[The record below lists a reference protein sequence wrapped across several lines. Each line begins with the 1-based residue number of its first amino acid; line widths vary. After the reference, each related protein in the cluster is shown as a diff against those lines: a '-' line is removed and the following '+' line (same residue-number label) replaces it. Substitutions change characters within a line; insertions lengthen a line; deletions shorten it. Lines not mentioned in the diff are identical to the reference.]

1 MPIYRY
7 KAINSTGKTIRG
19 QVISYNDEA
28 AARRVNSLGLDVVW
42 IIDATNNIFNRFFL
56 WLQRIKTKDL
66 VIFSRQFSLLISSNV
81 GLVDALATVQD
92 QTENLKLKSIL
103 AEVTYEVDGG
113 ALLSD
118 ALHKKGG
125 RVFSPFFINV
135 IHAGETSG
143 KLDEVLTYLA
153 DEMEKDYDL
162 TSKFKSAM
170 IYPTIVMVGLVGVGF
185 IMMLFV
191 MPQLTAIL
199 KETGAQLPWATLVVI
214 AAVDF
219 LNKYLVLVLL
229 AIVAFFVAFKF
240 FVQSD
245 FGRIKV
251 DYVKLHV
258 PVVGKLFR
266 LVYLIRF
273 CRAFSTLLK
282 GGVSLTKSL
291 EISGDIVRNKIYQK
305 LIDSTIDQVNEGSSV
320 SSVFMTSREI
330 PKMIPQMMA
339 IGEKTGNLDTVLDK
353 ISVFYGREL
362 NAKLNNLGVII
373 EPLIMMI
380 LAVGVGIMVA
390 AIILPMYNVAT
401 SF

>member
-7 KAINSTGKTIRG
+7 KAVNQDGKTVRG
-19 QVISYNDEA
+19 QIISYNDEA
-28 AARRVNSLGLDVVW
+28 AERRVASLGLEIVW
-42 IIDATNNIFNRFFL
+42 IIDTTNNILNRFSL
-56 WLQRIKTKDL
+56 WLQRVKTKDL
-66 VIFSRQFSLLISSNV
+66 VVFSRQFSLLISSNV
-81 GLVDALATVQD
+81 GVVDALATVQD
-92 QTENLKLKSIL
+92 QTENLKLKTIMS
-103 AEVTYEVDGG
+103 EVTYEVDGG

-125 RVFSPFFINV
+125 KVFSPFFINV

-143 KLDEVLTYLA
+143 KLDEVLEYLA

-162 TSKFKSAM
+162 TSKFKGAM
-170 IYPTIVMVGLVGVGF
+170 IYPTIVLVGLVGVGF

-199 KETGAQLPWATLVVI
+199 QETGAELPWATKVVI
-214 AAVDF
+214 WAVDF
-219 LNKYLVLVLL
+219 LNKYVVLVLL
-229 AIVAFFVAFKF
+229 AIICAFVGFKF
-240 FVQSD
+240 FVQSN
-245 FGRIKV
+245 FGRVKV
-251 DYVKLHV
+251 DWFKLHI

-266 LVYLIRF
+266 LIYLIRF

-282 GGVSLTKSL
+282 GGVSLTRSL

-305 LIDSTIDQVNEGSSV
+305 LIIDTIDQVNEGSSV
-320 SSVFMTSREI
+320 SSVFMSSREM

-339 IGEKTGNLDTVLDK
+339 IGEKTGNLDTVLEK
-353 ISVFYGREL
+353 ISVFYSREL
-362 NAKLNNLGVII
+362 AAKLANLGVII

>member
-7 KAINSTGKTIRG
+7 KAVNSQGKAIRG
-19 QVISYNDEA
+19 QVISYNEEA
-28 AARRVNSLGLDVVW
+28 ATHRVESLGVELVW
-42 IIDATNNIFNRFFL
+42 LVDATNNIVNRFWL
-56 WLQRIKTKDL
+56 WLQRVKSRDL
-66 VIFSRQFSLLISSNV
+66 VVFSRQFSLLISSNV
-81 GLVDALATVQD
+81 GMVEALATVQE
-92 QTENLKLKSIL
+92 QTENLKMRNIL

-125 RVFSPFFINV
+125 RIFSTFFTSV

-143 KLDEVLTYLA
+143 KLDEVLNYLA

-170 IYPTIVMVGLVGVGF
+170 IYPAIVLIGLVGVGF

-199 KETGAQLPWATLVVI
+199 EETGAQLPWSTRFVIWVV
-214 AAVDF
+214 AF
-219 LNKYLVLVLL
+219 LNKYIVAIVIF
-229 AIVAFFVAFKF
+229 IVAFFIAFRL
-240 FVQSD
+240 FVKSE
-245 FGRIKV
+245 FGRMRV
-251 DYVKLHV
+251 DYIKLHI
-258 PVVGKLFR
+258 PVIGKLFR

-273 CRAFSTLLK
+273 CRAFSTLLR
-282 GGVSLTKSL
+282 GGVSITKSL
-291 EISGDIVRNKIYQK
+291 EISGDIVRNKVYQK
-305 LIDSTIDQVNEGSSV
+305 LITNTIEQVNEGSSV
-320 SSVFMTSREI
+320 SSVFIASREI
-330 PKMIPQMMA
+330 PKMVPQMMA
-339 IGEKTGNLDTVLDK
+339 IGEKTGNLDAVLEK

-362 NAKLNNLGVII
+362 AAKLNNLGVIL

>member
-7 KAINSTGKTIRG
+7 KAVNPQGKNIRG
-19 QVISYNDEA
+19 QVISYNEEA
-28 AARRVNSLGLDVVW
+28 AIHRVESLGVELVW
-42 IIDATNNIFNRFFL
+42 LVDATNNIVNRFWL
-56 WLQRIKTKDL
+56 WLQRVKSRDL
-66 VIFSRQFSLLISSNV
+66 VVFSRQFSLLISSNV
-81 GLVDALATVQD
+81 GMVEALATVQE
-92 QTENLKLKSIL
+92 QTENLKMRNIL

-113 ALLSD
+113 ALLSE
-118 ALHKKGG
+118 ALRQKGG
-125 RVFSPFFINV
+125 KLFSAFFTSV

-143 KLDEVLTYLA
+143 KLDEVLNYLA

-170 IYPTIVMVGLVGVGF
+170 IYPAIVLTGLVGVGF

-199 KETGAQLPWATLVVI
+199 QETGAQLPWSTRFVIWVV
-214 AAVDF
+214 AF
-219 LNKYLVLVLL
+219 LNKYIVSVLIFM
-229 AIVAFFVAFKF
+229 AAFFIAFRL
-240 FVQSD
+240 FVKSE
-245 FGRIKV
+245 FGRMRV
-251 DYVKLHV
+251 DYFKLHV
-258 PVVGKLFR
+258 PVIGKLFR

-273 CRAFSTLLK
+273 CRAFSTLLR
-282 GGVSLTKSL
+282 GGVSITKSL
-291 EISGDIVRNKIYQK
+291 EISGDIVRNKVYQK
-305 LIDSTIDQVNEGSSV
+305 LITNTIEQVNEGSSV
-320 SSVFMTSREI
+320 SSVFIASRDI
-330 PKMIPQMMA
+330 PKMVPQMMV
-339 IGEKTGNLDTVLDK
+339 IGEKTGNLDAVLEK

-362 NAKLNNLGVII
+362 AAKLNNLGVIL